1 MGYLENGLV
10 FVFCLVMQIASPAYP
25 FMKQIYLPLLLAALL
40 STPEFLLAQRVGRK
54 GVTPVNTTASKKG
67 QAYNFTLAQLQGR
80 WQEIK
85 RTAADK
91 AALPIGDTIYLHFT
105 EADKVETRD
114 GTKTIMRGVAFID
127 EPGNILVAAAD
138 VYTIAAITG
147 SELLLLDDDGTVH
160 TLAKKEIFWRETLGK
175 NAVTDPVLDTP
186 LDPNLADLAGINW
199 TVYRRRAKPGGV
211 SNESVLIRYV
221 KSIKDN
227 GDKTATAE
235 LTFYSKDKTEVLPC
249 TITVVNNQIEIKSG
263 GHSWLMYVY
272 KVEKDEWIFGDHK
285 TLLYFAKPL

>member
-1 MGYLENGLV
+1 
-10 FVFCLVMQIASPAYP
+10 
-25 FMKQIYLPLLLAALL
+25 MKQLYLPLFLIILLLA
-40 STPEFLLAQRVGRK
+40 PEFLLAQRVGRR
-54 GVTPVNTTASKKG
+54 GVKPVNTTASKKG
-67 QAYNFTLAQLQGR
+67 PVYNFTLAQLQGR

-85 RTAADK
+85 RTDADK
-91 AALPIGDTIYLHFT
+91 NHLPITDTIYLHFT
-105 EADKVETRD
+105 ESDKVETRD

-147 SELLLLDDDGTVH
+147 SELLLSDDDGTVH
-160 TLAKKEIFWRETLGK
+160 TLARKEIFWRETLGK

-199 TVYRRRAKPGGV
+199 TVYRRRAKPGAI
-211 SNESVLIRYV
+211 SNESILIRYV

>member
-1 MGYLENGLV
+1 MALFLYFAAPCRLLH
-10 FVFCLVMQIASPAYP
+10 PAYP
-25 FMKQIYLPLLLAALL
+25 FMKQLYLPLLLAILL
-40 STPEFLLAQRVGRK
+40 LAPEFLLAQRVGRR
-54 GVTPVNTTASKKG
+54 GVNPVNTTASKKG
-67 QAYNFTLAQLQGR
+67 PVYNFTLAQLQGR
-80 WQEIK
+80 WQETK
-85 RTAADK
+85 RTDADK
-91 AALPIGDTIYLHFT
+91 SALPIGDTIYLHFT

-138 VYTIAAITG
+138 VYNIGAITET
-147 SELLLLDDDGTVH
+147 ELLLLDDDGTVH
-160 TLAKKEIFWRETLGK
+160 TLTKKEIFWRETLGK
-175 NAVTDPVLDTP
+175 NAITDPVLDTP
-186 LDPNLADLAGINW
+186 LDPNLADLVGINW
-199 TVYRRRAKPGGV
+199 TVYRRRAKPGAI

-235 LTFYSKDKTEVLPC
+235 LTFYSKDKTEVMPC

-263 GHSWLMYVY
+263 DHSWLMYVY

>member
-1 MGYLENGLV
+1 MGYLKNGLV

-25 FMKQIYLPLLLAALL
+25 FMKQIYLPLLLVALL
-40 STPEFLLAQRVGRK
+40 FAPEFLLAQRVGRK
-54 GVTPVNTTASKKG
+54 GVTPINTTASKKG

-85 RTAADK
+85 RTDADK
-91 AALPIGDTIYLHFT
+91 TILPIGDTIYLHFT

-175 NAVTDPVLDTP
+175 NTVTDPVLDTP

-199 TVYRRRAKPGGV
+199 TVYRRRAKPGAV

>member
-1 MGYLENGLV
+1 
-10 FVFCLVMQIASPAYP
+10 
-25 FMKQIYLPLLLAALL
+25 MKQLYLPLLLAILL
-40 STPEFLLAQRVGRK
+40 FAPEFLSAQRVGRR
-54 GVTPVNTTASKKG
+54 GVNPVNTTASKKG
-67 QAYNFTLAQLQGR
+67 PVYNFTLAQLQGR
-80 WQEIK
+80 WQETK
-85 RTAADK
+85 RTDADK
-91 AALPIGDTIYLHFT
+91 SALPIGDTIYLHFT

-138 VYTIAAITG
+138 VYTIGAISET
-147 SELLLLDDDGTVH
+147 ELLLLDDDGTVH
-160 TLAKKEIFWRETLGK
+160 TLTKKDIFWRETLGK

-199 TVYRRRAKPGGV
+199 TVYRRRAKPGAV
-211 SNESVLIRYV
+211 SNESVLIRYI

-235 LTFYSKDKTEVLPC
+235 LTFYSKDKTEVMPC
-249 TITVVNNQIEIKSG
+249 TITVVNNQIEVKSG